1 MIPYDDLVIALQTWR
16 AKQGLPVGQLSGQ
29 LTPPPAPAA
38 KSSSGPTFS
47 NAAPPPLQHATHDE
61 PIDDVDGHLIEEQ
74 HDEHYAA
81 EGHEGGDFAQ
91 SFGEHGGNDES
102 TSIGGQPS
110 ADDGLGTEVASPG
123 GRRGGSGQQDW

>member
-38 KSSSGPTFS
+38 KVPSGPTFS

-74 HDEHYAA
+74 HDENYNA
-81 EGHEGGDFAQ
+81 EAGDFAMGFQ
-91 SFGEHGGNDES
+91 PAGNDES

-110 ADDGLGTEVASPG
+110 PEENLGTEVASPG